1 MSATLPATG
10 PGADHPTVTAD
21 GAEPASST
29 TNSSTPAASTTSSS
43 TDTDLGPDVWPSVR
57 IATVRNALQPTER
70 RVVDLVLDDVAAA
83 VEATAQEIADR
94 AGVARSSVI
103 RTCQRLGYRGYPQLR
118 VALAR
123 ELALGAEPPAHPDTA
138 LGRVRTHVESLA
150 ATLQQITSVLSD
162 EHVERAVAL
171 CVGAGRVLA
180 TGNGLSSPLAA
191 DLALR
196 LTAVGRPTECVADPI
211 GQQIAAAQ
219 LTPADLCL
227 VVSGSG
233 ASESSLRVARAGR
246 AAGVPVVVLT
256 SFVESPLTALADVAL
271 VVGPA
276 AGSFRAELEHTS
288 RVPHAIV
295 LEAFVEVVADR
306 LGERSRQ
313 VRSRVLDVLSTNLS
327 D

>member
-1 MSATLPATG
+1 MSATLPAAG
-10 PGADHPTVTAD
+10 PGADRPTVTGD
-21 GAEPASST
+21 GTEPA
-29 TNSSTPAASTTSSS
+29 PSTTSSS
-43 TDTDLGPDVWPSVR
+43 TDTDPGPDVWPSVR

>member
-1 MSATLPATG
+1 MSTVLDPAD
-10 PGADHPTVTAD
+10 P
-21 GAEPASST
+21 
-29 TNSSTPAASTTSSS
+29 
-43 TDTDLGPDVWPSVR
+43 GPDVWPSVR

-70 RVVDLVLDDVAAA
+70 RVVDLVLDDVAGA

-123 ELALGAEPPAHPDTA
+123 ELASGAEPSSHPDTA

-150 ATLQQITSVLSD
+150 ATLQQITSVLD
-162 EHVERAVAL
+162 DDQVERAVTL
-171 CVGAGRVLA
+171 CVGAGRVLV

-219 LTPADLCL
+219 LTSADLCL

-276 AGSFRAELEHTS
+276 TGSFRAELEHTS

-295 LEAFVEVVADR
+295 LEALVEVVADR

-313 VRSRVLDVLSTNLS
+313 VRSRVLDVLSANLS

>member
-1 MSATLPATG
+1 MSTTLGAAG
-10 PGADHPTVTAD
+10 PGRGPEQGPTE
-21 GAEPASST
+21 AEP
-29 TNSSTPAASTTSSS
+29 
-43 TDTDLGPDVWPSVR
+43 GPDVWPSVR

-70 RVVDLVLDDVAAA
+70 RVVDLVLEDVAAA
-83 VEATAQEIADR
+83 IEATAQDIADR

-123 ELALGAEPPAHPDTA
+123 ELAVNAEPSAHPDTA

-150 ATLQQITSVLSD
+150 ATLQQITSVLDD
-162 EHVERAVAL
+162 ERVEQAVAL
-171 CVGAGRVLA
+171 CVGAGRVVA

-196 LTAVGRPTECVADPI
+196 MTAGGRPTEFVADPI

-233 ASESSLRVARAGR
+233 ANESSLKVARAGR

-295 LEAFVEVVADR
+295 LEALVEVVADR

-313 VRSRVLDVLSTNLS
+313 VRSRVLDVLSNNLS